1 MKDVSQSKA
10 KRTMMKGRK
19 HVVIL
24 QIQIL
29 QAVAVIVVV
38 EDQEAVRGQN
48 QDHVQSIEVNVV
60 EGLEVDLEAEAEEVA
75 VRMANWTLLIVKML
89 DARQSIE
96 IFKRNERRKR
106 REMNM
111 KVF

>member
-29 QAVAVIVVV
+29 QSVAVIVV

-48 QDHVQSIEVNVV
+48 QDHVQGIEVIVV
-60 EGLEVDLEAEAEEVA
+60 EGLEVDLEAEAEEEA

>member
-29 QAVAVIVVV
+29 QAVAVIVV

-48 QDHVQSIEVNVV
+48 QDHVQSIEVIVV